1 VKARGRSG
9 IAWDATVGA
18 ARAVAE
24 LGIPKCDGFTVL
36 EVLGIET
43 FGNPRF
49 SCADGGRLDL
59 CGDLVLL
66 LVDLRRSSL
75 TSTSCTL
82 VEDSAGYALS
92 S

>member
-1 VKARGRSG
+1 MKARGRSG
-9 IAWDATVGA
+9 IACDATVGA
-18 ARAVAE
+18 ARAVAV

-36 EVLGIET
+36 DVLGIET
-43 FGNPRF
+43 LWYPRF

-59 CGDLVLL
+59 CGDLLLL
-66 LVDLRRSSL
+66 LVDLRRSGL

-82 VEDSAGYALS
+82 VEGSAGYALS